1 MERVSKIT
9 KYARNQRM
17 RTPVKPVRE
26 CLHTHA
32 QTDGQHKNI
41 MYPAP
46 FVAQAEEYHRH
57 TTDLLNL
64 LQHSDDYLTIMPK
77 LRSIYQTSYEERKA
91 FLRYDS
97 LA

>member
-1 MERVSKIT
+1 MHVIRV
-9 KYARNQRM
+9 M

-26 CLHTHA
+26 HLHIHA

-46 FVAQAEEYHRH
+46 FVAQAEEYHR
-57 TTDLLNL
+57 
-64 LQHSDDYLTIMPK
+64 QHSDDYLTIMPK